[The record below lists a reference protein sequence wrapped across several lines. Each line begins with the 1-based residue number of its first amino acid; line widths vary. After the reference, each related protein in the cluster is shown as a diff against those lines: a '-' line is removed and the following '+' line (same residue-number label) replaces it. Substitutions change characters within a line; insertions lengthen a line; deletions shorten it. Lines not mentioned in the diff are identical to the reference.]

1 MKLIIKGFQLQKK
14 NRFFMN
20 SRGISVLNN
29 MLSVIYY
36 FHNNL
41 LNIKKNINL
50 YFYFFNSVLFK
61 MFIILFYAKNY
72 FYRYI
77 YVISA
82 GLGFK
87 KRKRKIIRGRRVL
100 DLYIGNRHRL
110 AYNLTNKSF
119 IFIFKRSNIIMFSN
133 SKNELYSS
141 ILSYRNARKELVF
154 KIKGFYISRYRIR
167 RRIAR
172 V

>member
-1 MKLIIKGFQLQKK
+1 MKDYQVEKK
-14 NRFFMN
+14 NKFFIN
-20 SRGISVLNN
+20 SRGIGIFSNKLYI
-29 MLSVIYY
+29 IYY

-50 YFYFFNSVLFK
+50 YFYFCNGILLK

-72 FYRYI
+72 FYKYI
-77 YVISA
+77 YIISA

-110 AYNLTNKSF
+110 AYSLINKSF

-133 SKNELYSS
+133 SKNTLYSS

-154 KIKGFYISRYRIR
+154 KIKGFYMSRYRIR